1 MIILIR
7 EPEHEGKED
16 LKMFDVITIGSA
28 TIDSFVESDSANVV
42 SVSTREHSTDF
53 MSYPYGA
60 KVEVQSYKTAVG
72 GGGLNAAANFAHLGV
87 KTAAIFKIGED
98 FQGKNILAKVEE
110 AGVDTSLVVKSSTE
124 NSGSSV
130 ILLSFEGNRTVLA
143 YRGANGTLKESEIDF
158 EAIKNAKWLYIAPLN
173 GQSGAV
179 LDKLAHFA
187 EEHNTNVAINP
198 GSSSLKRGLKYFE
211 KILATA
217 EVVVMNKEEASL
229 VTKIEVRPDTK
240 SECFSSETIH
250 PDIKTMLD
258 KLKSMDAKVVIITDG
273 KNGVYAFDGEHY
285 YKCPEFPA
293 KVVSTLGAGDALSST
308 FTAALEYTNWNIE
321 KSLMLASVNAASV
334 VSNFGAQE
342 GFLTFEEMEESLKAA
357 PAFRVEIV

>member
-1 MIILIR
+1 
-7 EPEHEGKED
+7 
-16 LKMFDVITIGSA
+16 MFDVITIGSA
-28 TIDSFVESDSANVV
+28 TIDSFVESDAANVV
-42 SVSTREHSTDF
+42 SVSTKDHSIDF

-60 KVEVQSYKTAVG
+60 KVEVESYKTAVG
-72 GGGLNAAANFAHLGV
+72 GGGLNAAANFANLGA
-87 KTAAIFKIGED
+87 KTAAIFKIGDD
-98 FQGKNILAKVEE
+98 FQGKNILEKVEN
-110 AGVDTSLVVKSSTE
+110 AGVDTSLVIKSKTE

-143 YRGANGTLKESEIDF
+143 YRGANGTIKEDEINY
-158 EAIKNAKWLYIAPLN
+158 EAVKNAKWLYIAPLN

-187 EEHNTNVAINP
+187 EENNTNVAINP
-198 GSSSLKRGLKYFE
+198 GSSSLKKGLKYFE

-240 SECFSSETIH
+240 TDSFSSEVIH
-250 PDIKTMLD
+250 PDIKAMLD
-258 KLKSMDAKVVIITDG
+258 KLKSTQAKVVIITDG
-273 KNGVYAFDGEHY
+273 KHGVYAYDGQKY
-285 YKCPEFPA
+285 YRCPEFPA

-308 FTAALEYTNWNIE
+308 FMAALEYTNWNIE
-321 KSLMLASVNAASV
+321 KSLMMASVNAASV

-342 GFLTFEEMEESLKAA
+342 GFLTFEQIEEKLKQT
-357 PAFRVEIV
+357 PAFRVEII

>member
-1 MIILIR
+1 MY
-7 EPEHEGKED
+7 D
-16 LKMFDVITIGSA
+16 FITIGSA
-28 TIDSFVESDSANVV
+28 TIDSFVESDAANVV
-42 SVSTREHSTDF
+42 SVSTKEHSIDF

-60 KVEVQSYKTAVG
+60 KVEVESYKTAVG
-72 GGGLNAAANFAHLGV
+72 GGGLNAAANFAHLGA

-98 FQGKNILAKVEE
+98 FQGKNILEKVEDS
-110 AGVDTSLVVKSSTE
+110 GVNTSCIIKSKTE

-143 YRGANGTLKESEIDF
+143 YRGANGTIKEDEIDY
-158 EAIKNAKWLYIAPLN
+158 EAIKNSKWLYIAPLN
-173 GQSGAV
+173 GESGAV
-179 LDKLAHFA
+179 LDKIAHFA

-198 GSSSLKRGLKYFE
+198 GSSSLKKGLKYFE

-229 VTKIEVRPDTK
+229 VTKIDVRPDTK
-240 SECFSSETIH
+240 TECFSEETIH

-258 KLKSMDAKVVIITDG
+258 KLKSTDARVVIITDG
-273 KNGVYAFDGEHY
+273 KHGVYAFDGTKY
-285 YKCPEFPA
+285 YRCPEFPA

-342 GFLTFEEMEESLKAA
+342 GFLTFEQMEQRLKQT

>member
-1 MIILIR
+1 MYDI
-7 EPEHEGKED
+7 
-16 LKMFDVITIGSA
+16 ITIGSA
-28 TIDSFVESDSANVV
+28 TIDSFVESDSANIV
-42 SVSTREHSTDF
+42 SVSTKNHSTDF

-60 KVEVQSYKTAVG
+60 KVEVESYKTAVG
-72 GGGLNAAANFAHLGV
+72 GGGLNAAANFAHLGC

-98 FQGKNILAKVEE
+98 FQGKNILEKVEE
-110 AGVDTSLVVKSSTE
+110 ANVDTSLVIKSKTE

-143 YRGANGTLKESEIDF
+143 YRGANGTLKENEIDF
-158 EAIKNAKWLYIAPLN
+158 EAIKGAKWLYIAPLN

-187 EEHNTNVAINP
+187 EEHNVNVAINP
-198 GSSSLKRGLKYFE
+198 GSSSLKKGLKYFE

-229 VTKIEVRPDTK
+229 VTKIDVRPDTK
-240 SECFSSETIH
+240 DERFSDDIIH
-250 PDIKTMLD
+250 TDVKAMLD
-258 KLKSMDAKVVIITDG
+258 KLKSTDAKVVIITDG
-273 KNGVYAFDGEHY
+273 KNGVYAYDGAKY

-308 FTAALEYTNWNIE
+308 FTAALVYTNWDIA
-321 KSLMLASVNAASV
+321 KSLMMASVNASSV

-342 GFLTFEEMEESLKAA
+342 GFLTVEEIEKKLKES
-357 PAFRVEIV
+357 PAFRVQTV

>member
-1 MIILIR
+1 
-7 EPEHEGKED
+7 
-16 LKMFDVITIGSA
+16 MFDVITIGSA
-28 TIDSFVESDSANVV
+28 TIDSFVESDAANVV
-42 SVSTREHSTDF
+42 SVSTKENSIDF

-60 KVEVQSYKTAVG
+60 KVEVESFKTAVG
-72 GGGLNAAANFAHLGV
+72 GGGLNAAANFAHLGA
-87 KTAAIFKIGED
+87 KTSAIFKIGDD
-98 FQGKNILAKVEE
+98 FQGKNILEKVEE
-110 AGVDTSLVVKSSTE
+110 AGVDTSLVIKSKTD

-143 YRGANGTLKESEIDF
+143 YRGANGKIKEEDINFD
-158 EAIKNAKWLYIAPLN
+158 AVKKAKWLYIAPLN
-173 GQSGAV
+173 GESGAV

-229 VTKIEVRPDTK
+229 VTKIQVRPDTK
-240 SECFSSETIH
+240 TECFSSETIH
-250 PDIKTMLD
+250 PDIKAMLD
-258 KLKSMDAKVVIITDG
+258 KLKSTDAKVVIITDG
-273 KNGVYAFDGEHY
+273 KHGVYAFDGKKY
-285 YKCPEFPA
+285 YRCPEFPA

-334 VSNFGAQE
+334 VSHFGAQE
-342 GFLTFEEMEESLKAA
+342 GFLTFDQMEERLKQT
-357 PAFRVEIV
+357 PAFRVEEV

>member
-1 MIILIR
+1 MY
-7 EPEHEGKED
+7 
-16 LKMFDVITIGSA
+16 DVITIGSA
-28 TIDSFVESDSANVV
+28 TIDSFVESDAANVV
-42 SVSTREHSTDF
+42 SVSTKEHSIDF

-60 KVEVQSYKTAVG
+60 KVEVESFKTAVG
-72 GGGLNAAANFAHLGV
+72 GGGLNAAANFAHLGA

-98 FQGKNILAKVEE
+98 FQGRNIMDKVEE
-110 AGVDTSLVVKSSTE
+110 AGVDTSLVIKSQTE

-143 YRGANGTLKESEIDF
+143 YRGANGTIKEDEINF

-179 LDKLAHFA
+179 LDKLSHFA

-198 GSSSLKRGLKYFE
+198 GSSSLKKGLKYFE
-211 KILATA
+211 KILSTA

-240 SECFSSETIH
+240 AESFSSETIH
-250 PDIKTMLD
+250 PDIKAMLD

-273 KNGVYAFDGEHY
+273 KHGVYAYDGKHY

-308 FTAALEYTNWNIE
+308 FVAALEYTSWDIE
-321 KSLMLASVNAASV
+321 KSLMLASVNAASI
-334 VSNFGAQE
+334 VSHFGAQE
-342 GFLTFEEMEESLKAA
+342 GFLTFEEMEKRLKAS
-357 PAFRVEIV
+357 PTFRVEML

>member
-1 MIILIR
+1 MY
-7 EPEHEGKED
+7 D
-16 LKMFDVITIGSA
+16 FITIGSA
-28 TIDSFVESDSANVV
+28 TIDSFVESDAANVV
-42 SVSTREHSTDF
+42 SVSTKDHSIDF

-60 KVEVQSYKTAVG
+60 KVEVESYKTAVG
-72 GGGLNAAANFAHLGV
+72 GGGLNAAANFAHLGA

-98 FQGKNILAKVEE
+98 FQGKNILEKVEE
-110 AGVDTSLVVKSSTE
+110 SGVDTSCVIKSKKE

-143 YRGANGTLKESEIDF
+143 YRGANGTIKEDEIDYK
-158 EAIKNAKWLYIAPLN
+158 AIKNSKWLYIAPLN
-173 GQSGAV
+173 GESGAV
-179 LDKLAHFA
+179 LDKIAHFA

-198 GSSSLKRGLKYFE
+198 GSSSLKKGLKYFE

-229 VTKIEVRPDTK
+229 VTKIDVRPDTK
-240 SECFSSETIH
+240 TECFSEETIH

-258 KLKSMDAKVVIITDG
+258 KLKSTDARVVIITDG
-273 KNGVYAFDGEHY
+273 KHGVYAFDGTKY
-285 YKCPEFPA
+285 YRCPEFPA

-342 GFLTFEEMEESLKAA
+342 GFLTFEQMEQRLKQT